1 MHARAETPVTAA
13 LVGGVPAAFCYS
25 CWTTES
31 LWDVSVDTLEA
42 YRGRGLAEA
51 VARAAIA
58 RRLGE
63 WLQPVWGAV
72 DTNGTSRRLAARLGF
87 AETDAAVV
95 FSRGPWAYFTRGF
108 DEHNL
113 NSTRT

>member
-1 MHARAETPVTAA
+1 M
-13 LVGGVPAAFCYS
+13 AFCYS

-31 LWDVSVDTLEA
+31 LWDVSVDTLEP

-51 VARAAIA
+51 VARSAIA
-58 RRLGE
+58 RRRGE
-63 WLQPVWGAV
+63 GLEPVWGAV

-87 AETDAAVV
+87 AETGEAVV

-108 DEHNL
+108 T
-113 NSTRT
+113 ST